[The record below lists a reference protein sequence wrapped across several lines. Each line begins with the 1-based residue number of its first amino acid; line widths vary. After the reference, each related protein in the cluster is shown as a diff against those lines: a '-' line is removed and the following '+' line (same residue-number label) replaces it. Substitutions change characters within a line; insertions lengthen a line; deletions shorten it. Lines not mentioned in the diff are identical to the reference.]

1 MQPAQTINKQGY
13 LFRYCYRVTKN
24 GTASYVTST
33 YFPCESFLTNFLV
46 SEKVGLEFGSSNK
59 HMVIKLYISLLE
71 FESLKVCVA

>member
-1 MQPAQTINKQGY
+1 M
-13 LFRYCYRVTKN
+13 
-24 GTASYVTST
+24 ASYITST